1 MKLENPNQALL
12 LEAHLLDQVGFSLEL
27 FGSQDAMVLCG

>member
-1 MKLENPNQALL
+1 MKLENPNQAL

-27 FGSQDAMVLCG
+27 FGSQGTVVLCG